1 MKTNIMKQKILAALF
16 ILFIL
21 ACGAPATAQ
30 PTADVNATIAALQ
43 PSAMETAWA
52 EVTINAPINTPLAAD
67 IPQPT
72 NTPPPT
78 IPPTS
83 LPQPIILSGTGDS
96 IIETGKTSDY
106 VAILKAKHTGS
117 SNFAILN
124 YNANNE
130 QIDVLVNT
138 IGNYE
143 GTVPLDFRSDEL
155 TSRLEIKAD
164 GPWEIQI
171 LSLFEARGEPIPGV
185 IQGVGDDVVIL
196 AGTNPDTIKAAAEG
210 NGNFAVVAFGDSGL
224 DLVINEIAPY
234 TGTVLLKNDVAVLAI
249 QAEGNWSLEI
259 TTR

>member
-52 EVTINAPINTPLAAD
+52 EVTINAPINTP
-67 IPQPT
+67 
-72 NTPPPT
+72 PPT

-117 SNFAILN
+117 SNFAIIN
-124 YNANNE
+124 YNANSE